1 MWAVIPFKRIQHAK
15 QRLAPILSPKERKL
29 LSLKM
34 LEDVLEA
41 ATASE
46 IFDGILVATNC
57 EEAVPIIRRKG
68 VLHLQ
73 TSEELGLNHAA
84 REAADWLLNKNIG
97 AMCLFPADIPLA
109 KASEFRNLVSC
120 HSALRGMTIVPSRDK
135 GGTNCLIL
143 SPPNL
148 LPFCFGAD
156 SYTEHLRQGLKLNL
170 SCQTKFSDGIGLD
183 IDTPCDLRAI
193 AMRPS
198 QTLTQNYLGKIEL
211 QSRLN

>member
-1 MWAVIPFKRIQHAK
+1 
-15 QRLAPILSPKERKL
+15 
-29 LSLKM
+29 M

-84 REAADWLLNKNIG
+84 SEASIWLLNKNID

-109 KASEFRNLVSC
+109 KASEFAHLVSC

-193 AMRPS
+193 AMRPK
-198 QTLTQNYLGKIEL
+198 QTLTQNYLEKIEL
-211 QSRLN
+211 LSRLNQLFL